1 MINNPLKDPKKNKNG
16 RQKHASELRKC
27 AEEVTPE
34 RKIPTLADWKSMSPE
49 QISRLIHELEV
60 HQIELQM
67 QNEELFRIEKELDL
81 ARDRYFDLYDQ
92 APAGY
97 CTLNEE
103 GVIIEANLKAAAL
116 LGTDKKALVNQS
128 LTRFV
133 FKEDQDLYY
142 LYQKKI
148 SRSGE
153 QQDIDLRMVRGDKTI
168 FWVRMQTIISTHDA
182 YQGPFYRI
190 ILTDNTEKK
199 HDEDVLRESKAKTR
213 SAYHMLRTLVQVIP
227 DMIWLKD
234 PKGVYLYCNP
244 VFESFFGASR
254 ENIIGK
260 TDYDFVDKELADFFR
275 ANDYKAMTTGT
286 PCSNEELLTF
296 ASDGHQVL
304 FETVKTPM
312 FDVDGKMMGVLG
324 IARDITKRKKVEE
337 ELQASLEEKE
347 VLLRE
352 VHHRVK
358 NNLAAI
364 VGLFNLQRQAMK
376 DPQAQAT
383 MAELSSRVRAMSL
396 VHEKLYRSRSLSK
409 IDFQDYLQ
417 SLISH
422 LRTCFG
428 SPGICCEILAQ
439 GVEIPLD
446 LAVPCGMIINELVT
460 NALKYAFPKETR
472 QRADQDEHIR
482 VAMSHDN
489 GAFSLTVGDNGVGLP
504 PGFKLQTV
512 STLGLILVRMLGEH
526 QLGGRFEVDQSGGT
540 RFSLTFSLRNGR
552 KRDE

>member
-1 MINNPLKDPKKNKNG
+1 MKNNNGQKKS
-16 RQKHASELRKC
+16 ASELRKLE
-27 AEEVTPE
+27 EEVTPE
-34 RKIPTLADWKSMSPE
+34 RKVPTPADCKSMSS
-49 QISRLIHELEV
+49 QKMSHLIHELEV

-67 QNEELFRIEKELDL
+67 QNEELLRLEKELDV

-103 GVIIEANLKAAAL
+103 GVIIESNLKAAAL
-116 LGTDKKALVNQS
+116 FGTDKKALVNQPLS
-128 LTRFV
+128 RFI

-142 LYQKKI
+142 LYQKKL
-148 SRSGE
+148 SRSRE
-153 QQDIDLRMVRGDKTI
+153 QQDIDLRMVRGENTI

-182 YQGPFYRI
+182 YKGPFYRI
-190 ILTDNTEKK
+190 ILTGITEKK
-199 HDEDVLRESKAKTR
+199 HDEDLLRESKAKTR
-213 SAYHMLRTLVQVIP
+213 SAYHVLRTLVQVIP

-234 PKGVYLYCNP
+234 HNGIYLDCNP

-275 ANDYKAMTTGT
+275 ANDYKAMKSVT
-286 PCSNEELLTF
+286 PCSNEERLTF
-296 ASDGHQVL
+296 ASDGHRVL
-304 FETVKTPM
+304 FETLKTPM
-312 FDVDGKMMGVLG
+312 FDVDGKLIGVLG
-324 IARDITKRKKVEE
+324 IARDITRRKKVEE
-337 ELQASLEEKE
+337 ELQASLEEKD

-376 DPQAQAT
+376 NPQVQVI

-396 VHEKLYRSRSLSK
+396 VHEKLYRSKSLSK

-422 LRTCFG
+422 LRTSFG
-428 SPGICCEILAQ
+428 SRGICCEILAQ

-460 NALKYAFPKETR
+460 NALKYAFPKDTR
-472 QRADQDEHIR
+472 QTADQDEHIW
-482 VAMSHDN
+482 VVMSHDKGN
-489 GAFSLTVGDNGVGLP
+489 FSLAVEDNGVGLQ
-504 PGFKLQTV
+504 PGFDLQKV
-512 STLGLILVRMLGEH
+512 STLGLVLVRMLGEH